1 MGLHPQP
8 SSAKVPSRAKTAAAA
23 GPTAGL
29 TPPSDSA
36 EGSAIR
42 RPPRRSWHAGDV
54 RCHRPVRVHT
64 MTKSEGK
71 AEVIDLKGLLARDE
85 DFVRAAVE
93 ALVQAALEAEMTEA
107 IGAAKGERSETRLS
121 YRSGYYSRSLIT
133 RVGTLE
139 LRVPQDRMG
148 RFSTELFER
157 YQRSEK
163 ALVGTLAEMYVQG
176 VSTRK
181 VKAVTE
187 ALCGHS
193 FSASAISAVNKSL
206 DDGLKAFAE
215 RRLNENYPYLILDA
229 RYEKV
234 REAGV
239 IVSQAVLV
247 AVAVDED
254 GRRQILAVGLANR
267 ESRSSWR
274 DFLSGL
280 KARGLAGVEFVVSD
294 NHKGL
299 KAAIREVLP
308 EAAWQR
314 CYVHFLRNALDYVP
328 RKVDDDCL
336 QELRWFYDRRNLA
349 EVRRDIAAWLAK
361 WQAKYP
367 RLCNW
372 VEDNIEET
380 LTYYRLPLQHHKHMK
395 STNMLERLNQE
406 LKRRTHVVRIF
417 PNAESCLRLVRA
429 LAVEIHED
437 WIEAHRYLN
446 MEMLREQRK
455 QLQLLEAA

>member
-1 MGLHPQP
+1 
-8 SSAKVPSRAKTAAAA
+8 
-23 GPTAGL
+23 
-29 TPPSDSA
+29 
-36 EGSAIR
+36 
-42 RPPRRSWHAGDV
+42 
-54 RCHRPVRVHT
+54 VHT
-64 MTKSEGK
+64 MTKGEGK
-71 AEVIDLKGLLARDE
+71 GEVIDLKGLLARGE

-193 FSASAISAVNKSL
+193 FSASSISAINKSL
-206 DDGLKAFAE
+206 DEGLKAFAE
-215 RRLNENYPYLILDA
+215 RRLNESYPYLILDA
-229 RYEKV
+229 RYEKL
-234 REAGV
+234 REGGV

-254 GRRQILAVGLANR
+254 GRRQILAVELANR

-280 KARGLAGVEFVVSD
+280 KARGLAASS
-294 NHKGL
+294 L
-299 KAAIREVLP
+299 LSATTI
-308 EAAWQR
+308 
-314 CYVHFLRNALDYVP
+314 
-328 RKVDDDCL
+328 
-336 QELRWFYDRRNLA
+336 
-349 EVRRDIAAWLAK
+349 
-361 WQAKYP
+361 QASSRQSARSYP
-367 RLCNW
+367 RRRGSAATC
-372 VEDNIEET
+372 T
-380 LTYYRLPLQHHKHMK
+380 FCATH
-395 STNMLERLNQE
+395 STTCRARSMTIAYKNYAGSTIGAISPRCGAISPSGWPSGSPSTPGYATGSRTTS
-406 LKRRTHVVRIF
+406 RRR
-417 PNAESCLRLVRA
+417 
-429 LAVEIHED
+429 
-437 WIEAHRYLN
+437 
-446 MEMLREQRK
+446 
-455 QLQLLEAA
+455 